1 MEICIYTCIHI
12 HFTYTYIY
20 NNISGMKKQN
30 LSKIT
35 RNSLL
40 FRSFIN
46 VKGFLRNESLLK
58 MMKNGF
64 YIMLKD
70 FFVLEIFKFLS

>member
-1 MEICIYTCIHI
+1 
-12 HFTYTYIY
+12 
-20 NNISGMKKQN
+20 MKKQN

-35 RNSLL
+35 HTSLL

-46 VKGFLRNESLLK
+46 VKYNFFLRQFLRNDSLLK

>member
-1 MEICIYTCIHI
+1 
-12 HFTYTYIY
+12 
-20 NNISGMKKQN
+20 MKKQN

-35 RNSLL
+35 HNSLL